1 MKILKKGALFFIAGA
16 IGYAVI
22 ELLWR
27 GRTHPT
33 MMIAGGLSFLSF
45 SFIAK
50 RFSDAPLLAKAIL
63 GSLTVTLIE
72 LVFGLIFNVW
82 LKMEVWD
89 YSSQPLNLFGQICPL
104 FSILWCGLAII
115 FIPLAEKM
123 NEMLT

>member
-1 MKILKKGALFFIAGA
+1 MKILKKGALFFITGA
-16 IGYAVI
+16 IGYAAI

-33 MMIAGGLSFLSF
+33 MMLAGGLSFLSF

-63 GSLTVTLIE
+63 ASLTVTLIE
-72 LVFGLIFNVW
+72 LFFGLIFNVW

-89 YSSQPLNLFGQICPL
+89 YSSQPFNLFGQICPL
-104 FSILWCGLAII
+104 FSILWCGLAVI

-123 NEMLT
+123 NEKLA